1 MSHRSASSTRS
12 SATVQELELKRTE
25 DVALSISTTEK
36 HSITEQSP
44 IQQIQTNDTTDD
56 KKKKE
61 KKKRDP
67 AVPVHK
73 LFRFATKLE
82 LLMIIIAATCSLG
95 VGALQPVM
103 IVFFGQFMDDLGG
116 AVSGAATMTP
126 EQMANF
132 SLLDLTHDLILVFVY
147 LGTGALVGAYIAQSF
162 WIVTGENQVR
172 RIRQRYVHAILR
184 QDLGWFDKSEEGSL
198 TTRLAAD
205 TQLIQDGISEKCG
218 VLLQSLGAFIT
229 GFVIAFVKG
238 WNLAVIILATMPVLA
253 ACGGAIGYFITKFT
267 LQTQDAYAEAGAIA
281 EQVFSGIRTVF
292 SFSLQNRFALRYE
305 EKLVKARIVGVKRG
319 IHLGL
324 GFACFLFVLF
334 ATYGLSFWYG
344 GKLVGDGKMTGATV
358 LIVFF
363 SMIIGAMSLMQLPP
377 NISAVSTA
385 AGAAYKVYSTIDR
398 VPTIDPDSESGLKP
412 EKVVGEIEFKD
423 VMFKY
428 PTRPDTT
435 ILKKLSLKIKPG
447 MTVAFVG
454 PSGSGKSTSVQLIQR
469 FYDPITGNVTLDGND
484 LTDINVK
491 WLRAQIG
498 VVSQEPVL
506 FNMTIR
512 QNLLMGIE
520 YEASREEIIEACKKA
535 NCHTFISQLP
545 EGYDTLVGEHG
556 GMLSGGQK
564 QRIAIA
570 RAILKNPTILLLD
583 EATSALDTQSE
594 RLVQRAL
601 DAAAADRTTVV
612 IAHRLSTIRNAD
624 LIVVMEK
631 GDLIEQGTHDELLSL
646 KGVYSELVR
655 KQQIATKQV
664 GATEDEEVDEE
675 ELMRKENEELL
686 EQQRKINEIM
696 EQNEKQEDNHLVRM
710 STVSSID
717 AFELKLRREK
727 EDRKQRMKQK
737 APMGKILKQMRPEW
751 PLLFVGICCAAIAGA
766 IFPCFA
772 LIFAKVISVM
782 ILDSSNVAPGPLEGA
797 NLYAFVFVMFGIASF
812 IGYGGQIISF
822 ECAGERYTERLR
834 GYIFRAY
841 MKQEVGYFDDDEH
854 SMGALTSKLAIDSKN
869 VNEMVT
875 KVWGDVTQ
883 ICSTA
888 ITGLVISFVYNWT
901 LTLIILCMAPFIGG
915 ATYYESTIHRGF
927 EDETAKAN
935 EQSGEVAGEAIKEI
949 RTVQALNKQGHFET
963 KFDRALDRPHKLAMR
978 KAYMS
983 SVGYALQQGINMY
996 TNAVAFYAGVRLMDD
1011 GKIDFEAMI
1020 VCMMAVLI
1028 TAQGI
1033 GRASVFTSTFAKAKN
1048 SALATFEV
1056 LERKPLIDPDL
1067 EGMEPENKSVKGD
1080 IEFENITFRYPARPD
1095 MPIFNGEFNLEG
1107 KAGQTIALVGPSGCG
1122 KSTTIGML
1130 QRWYDPIEG
1139 TVRLDEH
1146 NTKNFTLGNL
1156 RSHMA
1161 LVGQEPVLFDMTIGE
1176 NIRFGMGEGQ
1186 IPTQEQVEE
1195 AARAAN
1201 IHKFITDLPD
1211 GYNTRVGDKG
1221 SQLSG
1226 GQKQRIAI
1234 ARALIR
1240 KPRVL
1245 LLDEAT
1251 SALDSESEKL
1261 VQTAIDN
1268 VISEGGRTT
1277 ITIAHRLSTIQD
1289 ADLICV
1295 VKGGRVVE
1303 QGTHWELLKLE
1314 GEYAALVRQQSL
1326 NAH

>member
-1 MSHRSASSTRS
+1 MPGSASSTRS
-12 SATVQELELKRTE
+12 SATVQELELKQTE
-25 DVALSISTTEK
+25 EVAVSIATSEK
-36 HSITEQSP
+36 HSITEKSP
-44 IQQIQTNDTTDD
+44 IQQIETHETTT
-56 KKKKE
+56 KKDGKKNKKE
-61 KKKRDP
+61 KKKKDP

-73 LFRFATKLE
+73 LFRFATKAE
-82 LLMIIIAATCSLG
+82 LLMVFIAVICSLG

-103 IVFFGQFMDDLGG
+103 IIFFGQFMGDLGG
-116 AVSGAATMTP
+116 ALTGSVPMTP
-126 EQMANF
+126 EPGTTF
-132 SLLDLTHDLILVFVY
+132 KLLDYTYDLILIFVY
-147 LGTGALVGAYIAQSF
+147 MGTGILVGAYIAQSF
-162 WIVTGENQVR
+162 WIITGENQTR

-218 VLLQSLGAFIT
+218 ILLQSLGAFVS

-281 EQVFSGIRTVF
+281 EQVFAGIRTVY

-305 EKLVKARIVGVKRG
+305 EKLVKAREVGMKRG
-319 IHLGL
+319 IYLGI

-344 GKLVGDGKMTGATV
+344 GKLVQQGKMDGATV
-358 LIVFF
+358 LVVFF

-398 VPTIDPDSESGLKP
+398 VPTIDPDSEAGIKP
-412 EKVVGEIEFKD
+412 EKVIGEIEFKD

-428 PTRPDTT
+428 PTRPDIT

-469 FYDPITGNVTLDGND
+469 FYDPIEGNVVLDGND
-484 LTDINVK
+484 LTDLNVK
-491 WLRAQIG
+491 WLRSQIG

-512 QNLLMGIE
+512 QNLLMGID

-545 EGYDTLVGEHG
+545 DGYDTLVGEHG

-601 DAAAADRTTVV
+601 DAAAANRTTVV

-631 GDLIEQGTHDELLSL
+631 GDLIEQGTHEELLSL
-646 KGVYSELVR
+646 NGVYSELVR

-664 GATEDEEVDEE
+664 GANEDEEVDEE
-675 ELMRKENEELL
+675 ELIRKENEELL

-727 EDRKQRMKQK
+727 LERKSRMKQK
-737 APMGKILKQMRPEW
+737 APMGKILKQMRAEW
-751 PLLFVGICCAAIAGA
+751 PLLGAGIVGAAIAGA

-772 LIFAKVISVM
+772 LIFAKIITVM
-782 ILDSSNVAPGPLEGA
+782 IIEGENAPTGPLEGA
-797 NLYAFVFVMFGIASF
+797 NLYSFVFVMFGIASF
-812 IGYGGQIISF
+812 IGFGTQIIAF

-888 ITGLVISFVYNWT
+888 ITGLVISFVHSWT

-927 EDETAKAN
+927 EDKTAKAN

-949 RTVQALNKQGHFET
+949 RTVQALNKQNHFET
-963 KFDRALDRPHKLAMR
+963 KFDRALDHPHKLAMR

-1011 GKIDFEAMI
+1011 GKIDMEQMI

-1048 SALATFEV
+1048 SALSTFEV
-1056 LERKPLIDPDL
+1056 LERKPHIDPDL
-1067 EGMEPENKSVKGD
+1067 EGMEPETNTIKGD

-1095 MPIFNGEFNLEG
+1095 MPIFDGEFNLEG
-1107 KAGQTIALVGPSGCG
+1107 KQGQTIALVGPSGCG

-1130 QRWYDPIEG
+1130 QRWYDPIDG

-1146 NTKNFTLGNL
+1146 NTKNFTLSNL
-1156 RSHMA
+1156 RQHMA

-1176 NIRFGMGEGQ
+1176 NIRFGMEEGRTA
-1186 IPTQEQVEE
+1186 TQEQVEE

-1201 IHKFITDLPD
+1201 IHKFIVDLPM
-1211 GYNTRVGDKG
+1211 GYDTRVGDKG

-1234 ARALIR
+1234 ARALIHFVPNSR
-1240 KPRVL
+1240 SVSYITGNFRGPKIF
-1245 LLDEAT
+1245 
-1251 SALDSESEKL
+1251 L
-1261 VQTAIDN
+1261 VQFSLVDAQDPECIDM
-1268 VISEGGRTT
+1268 ISVHLPLVKKDAEGSIVPLSPSGPKLWPVGR
-1277 ITIAHRLSTIQD
+1277 I
-1289 ADLICV
+1289 
-1295 VKGGRVVE
+1295 
-1303 QGTHWELLKLE
+1303 
-1314 GEYAALVRQQSL
+1314 
-1326 NAH
+1326 